1 MKTRTPVRQ
10 SLWIILSICSTLMPE
25 VSRAQS
31 EWTEDECMQ
40 YAIRHNLRIRNRQ
53 LDVKMAQAD
62 IMAAHGDFLPFIQA
76 TGTSGR
82 QSGHS
87 INPLTNRHTSA
98 ACRESTI
105 GLHIS
110 LPIFEGFSRIHQL
123 QIHRLN
129 KRLNTLLS
137 KAEENNL
144 AFEVLEAFYHHCFD
158 IKMHELAIEQRRL
171 SECYHEQMSEYV
183 GLGMRSLSDLQEVK
197 ARLQSDIYQET
208 VKSNSCRLS
217 LLTLK
222 ELMNMKSADTLS
234 VCMTEEK
241 TEAPICP
248 PVVDELYATSESTL
262 PEFHI
267 MRTKEKA
274 SRKSLAMANGAF
286 YPSVRMET
294 DLNRG
299 SYDAGYV
306 SICVSLPLFN
316 GLSRIRTRRKE
327 KLRLQRIRNENEQQ
341 RLSLYKEIHD
351 ACLSLSATY
360 EECRLAQEQL
370 RADSLTW
377 RESEEKWKEGLISMF
392 ELLEKRNRYINAKA
406 EIVRTKLQYKLNK
419 RMIRFY
425 QEGTFLPPTTLI
437 K

>member
-1 MKTRTPVRQ
+1 M
-10 SLWIILSICSTLMPE
+10 
-25 VSRAQS
+25 
-31 EWTEDECMQ
+31 
-40 YAIRHNLRIRNRQ
+40 
-53 LDVKMAQAD
+53 
-62 IMAAHGDFLPFIQA
+62 
-76 TGTSGR
+76 
-82 QSGHS
+82 
-87 INPLTNRHTSA
+87 
-98 ACRESTI
+98 
-105 GLHIS
+105 
-110 LPIFEGFSRIHQL
+110 
-123 QIHRLN
+123 
-129 KRLNTLLS
+129 
-137 KAEENNL
+137 
-144 AFEVLEAFYHHCFD
+144 LEAFYHHCFD

-327 KLRLQRIRNENEQQ
+327 KLRLQQIRNENEQQ

-351 ACLSLSATY
+351 ACLSLSSTY